1 MSTSHPSRRLRTPA
15 VAAGLALT
23 TSAVLIGA
31 GPAAYAAAPHNEQV
45 VLVNETGAQADAKSM
60 INGTAQV
67 SSADGRFVVFSTAAA
82 LVPRDTNDVDDV
94 YLRDTGD
101 GITIL
106 VSAKGTTPGND
117 YSFEPTISKSGRYVA
132 FTTYSTN
139 LVKDTNG
146 GVLDV
151 VTKDMFTG
159 RLRLA
164 SADSAGHQRGKN
176 SFFPVLSGNGRRVI
190 FQSFGRLG
198 PKDADRRED
207 VYVHDIARGWT
218 RQVSLTPK
226 GRDVKPPVGDGDV
239 SDDGTLVTFGTSND
253 IWVRNVATGRTTRV
267 WHEPDSPPCQPFPA
281 GSAGRPVISGDG
293 RFIAF
298 STCATK
304 IPGADGQFGQ
314 VYRMKLADRSIRLV
328 STTGHAPAD
337 GDSYLPSL
345 STSGRYVGF
354 GSDATD
360 LPVSGTPE
368 TSIDPDAF
376 VADLGTGTVH
386 RASEAPDGSESN
398 NWSASTAASIS
409 GDGHTLVYESYATN
423 LVAAD
428 SYDWEEAFVWR
439 G

>member
-1 MSTSHPSRRLRTPA
+1 MITHPFSRLRPPA

-23 TSAVLIGA
+23 TSALLMAA

-45 VLVNETGAQADAKSM
+45 VLVNGTDAQADAKSM

-82 LVPRDTNDVDDV
+82 LVPQDTNDLDDV
-94 YLRDTGD
+94 YLRDTTD
-101 GITIL
+101 AITIL
-106 VSAKGTTPGND
+106 VSAKGNTPGND
-117 YSFEPTISKSGRYVA
+117 YSFEPTISKNGRYVA

-139 LVKDTNG
+139 LVRDTNG
-146 GVLDV
+146 SVLDV
-151 VTKDMFTG
+151 VVKDMFSG

-164 SADSAGHQRGKN
+164 SVDSAGHQRTKN
-176 SFFPVLSGNGRRVI
+176 SFFGVLSGNGRRVI
-190 FQSFGRLG
+190 FQSFAALG
-198 PKDADRRED
+198 AKDTDKRED
-207 VYVHDIARGWT
+207 VYVHDVAKGWT
-218 RQVSLTPK
+218 KQVSLTRR
-226 GRDVKPPVGDGDV
+226 GRDVQPSVADGDI

-253 IWVRNVATGRTTRV
+253 IWVRDVAKGTTQRL

-281 GSAGRPVISGDG
+281 GSAGRPVISGNG
-293 RFIAF
+293 EYVAF

-304 IPGADGQFGQ
+304 IPGADGQFAQ
-314 VYRMKLADRSIRLV
+314 VYRMRLADRSIRLV
-328 STTGHAPAD
+328 SGTGHGPAD

-360 LPVSGTPE
+360 LAADTGT
-368 TSIDPDAF
+368 DPDAF
-376 VADLGTGTVH
+376 VADLGSGTIT
-386 RASEAPDGSESN
+386 RASEGPDGTESN

-423 LVAAD
+423 LVAD
-428 SYDWEEAFVWR
+428 DQYDWEEVFVWR
-439 G
+439 A

>member
-1 MSTSHPSRRLRTPA
+1 MTPSHPVRRLRNPA

-31 GPAAYAAAPHNEQV
+31 GPAAYAAVPHNEQV

-82 LVPRDTNDVDDV
+82 LVPQDTNGLDDV

-117 YSFEPTISKSGRYVA
+117 YSFEPTISKDGRYVA

-146 GVLDV
+146 SVLDV
-151 VTKDMFTG
+151 VVKDMFTG

-164 SADSAGHQRGKN
+164 SVDGAGHQRRKN
-176 SFFPVLSGNGRRVI
+176 SFFGVLSGNGRRVI
-190 FQSFGRLG
+190 FQSFAPLG

-207 VYVHDIARGWT
+207 VYVHDIAKGWT
-218 RQVSLTPK
+218 RQVSLTPQ
-226 GRDVKPPVGDGDV
+226 GRDVKPAVVDGDV
-239 SDDGTLVTFGTSND
+239 SDDGTLVTFGTAND
-253 IWVRNVATGRTTRV
+253 IWVRNVATGRTTHV
-267 WHEPDSPPCQPFPA
+267 WHEPDSPPCQPFPS

-304 IPGADGQFGQ
+304 IPGADGQFAQ
-314 VYRMKLADRSIRLV
+314 VYRMRLGDRSIRLV
-328 STTGHAPAD
+328 STTGGAAANA
-337 GDSYLPSL
+337 DSYLPSL

-360 LPVSGTPE
+360 LPVGGTPE
-368 TSIDPDAF
+368 IGIDPDAF
-376 VADLGTGTVH
+376 VADLGTGAVS
-386 RASEAPDGSESN
+386 RASQAPDGSESD

-423 LVAAD
+423 LVAD
-428 SYDWEEAFVWR
+428 DGYDWEEVFVWR